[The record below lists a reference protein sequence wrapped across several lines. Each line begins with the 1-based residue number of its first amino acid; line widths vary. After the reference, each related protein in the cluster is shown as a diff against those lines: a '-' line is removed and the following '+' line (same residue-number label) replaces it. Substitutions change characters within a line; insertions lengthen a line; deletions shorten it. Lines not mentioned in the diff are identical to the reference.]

1 LEELQGLMRDVRVV
15 PHQAEW
21 QEKFENEKRSLNKLL
36 PDATIH
42 HIGSTSVPGLSAKPI
57 IDIMIEVPS
66 LESVDESR
74 EQFRKLD
81 FVGKGENG
89 IPNRRYFY
97 KGEGNERAVHLHIFP
112 YGIDQVV
119 RHLAFRDFLREFD
132 REAKR
137 YGDLKSMLAKK
148 FPHDMEGYIQGKDQ
162 FVKDLEKKA
171 LSWNEKNK
179 RAGNQ

>member
-1 LEELQGLMRDVRVV
+1 MRDVKVV
-15 PHQAEW
+15 PHQADW
-21 QEKFENEKRSLNKLL
+21 QEKFEEEKRELTNLL
-36 PDATIH
+36 PDVAIH
-42 HIGSTSVPGLSAKPI
+42 HIGSTSVPGLAAKPI

-66 LESVDESR
+66 LERVDELR
-74 EQFRKLD
+74 EQFNQLG

-112 YGIDQVV
+112 YGIDHVT
-119 RHLAFRDFLREFD
+119 RHLAFRDYLREFD
-132 REAKR
+132 GEAKR

-162 FVKDLEKKA
+162 FVKNLEKKA